1 MKPCCRVQMMYLSAF
16 YNAQLVTI
24 CLRFTKHLKPSTLL
38 EGSMMEILILNFP
51 NNRSYNLQPFGQA
64 CGNYFL
70 TGVKVKNHL
79 FDMTEVSIFDPNL
92 KF

>member
-1 MKPCCRVQMMYLSAF
+1 MMYLSAF

-51 NNRSYNLQPFGQA
+51 NNRSSNLQPFGQA
-64 CGNYFL
+64 RGNYFL
-70 TGVKVKNHL
+70 TGGQGQKSPVRHDRGIN
-79 FDMTEVSIFDPNL
+79 F
-92 KF
+92 